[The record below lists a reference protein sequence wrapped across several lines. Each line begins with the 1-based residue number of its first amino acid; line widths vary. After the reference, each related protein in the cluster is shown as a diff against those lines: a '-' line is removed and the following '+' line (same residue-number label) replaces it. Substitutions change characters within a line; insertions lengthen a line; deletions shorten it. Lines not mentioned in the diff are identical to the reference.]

1 MLKQRR
7 SGERQIALFL
17 LGVVLLIPP
26 VLLVFNRPI
35 RVMGIPSLYF
45 YVFAVWAGLIALTVL
60 IARRIRLD
68 DFAGR
73 DTAVDDAALSPA
85 ASQDMPTDA

>member
-7 SGERQIALFL
+7 GGERQIALFL
-17 LGVVLLIPP
+17 LGVILLIPP
-26 VLLVFNRPI
+26 VLLVFNSPV
-35 RVMGIPSLYF
+35 RVMGIPSLYL

-73 DTAVDDAALSPA
+73 DSGVDDAATSTPV
-85 ASQDMPTDA
+85 SQDMPTDA